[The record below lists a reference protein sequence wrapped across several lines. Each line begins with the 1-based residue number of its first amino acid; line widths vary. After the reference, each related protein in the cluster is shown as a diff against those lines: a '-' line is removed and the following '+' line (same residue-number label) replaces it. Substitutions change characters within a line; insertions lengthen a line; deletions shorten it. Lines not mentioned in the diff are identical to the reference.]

1 MRTLTRVL
9 VSLATLASVPCV
21 ANAQS
26 VIGGLAGRVESRQL
40 RDRGEDSDTRA
51 GAMVGAFV
59 DVQTPVAPLSILA
72 EAFYAQRGGR
82 FDLGGT
88 SGLQGQVQA
97 DVLGFTVA
105 PTLHAGIG
113 TVSVYAYAGPMVE
126 TPVRTRFT
134 GELAPAYRNPT
145 GQIFAVTAGGGLGVR
160 SGVWSVRVEARV
172 VEELSAAFAGA
183 AGDFRHRSKE
193 ILVRLG
199 RTAVR

>member
-1 MRTLTRVL
+1 M
-9 VSLATLASVPCV
+9 
-21 ANAQS
+21 
-26 VIGGLAGRVESRQL
+26 IGGLAGRVESRQL

-51 GAMVGAFV
+51 GALVGAFV
-59 DVQTPVAPLSILA
+59 DVQTPVGPLSILA

-113 TVSVYAYAGPMVE
+113 PVSVYAYAGPMVE

-134 GELAPAYRNPT
+134 EELSPAYRNPA
-145 GQIFAVTAGGGLGVR
+145 GQVFAVTAGAGLAVR
-160 SGVWSVRVEARV
+160 AGIWSVRAEARV
-172 VEELSAAFAGA
+172 VEELSAAFSGD

-193 ILVRLG
+193 ILLRVGRSVVR
-199 RTAVR
+199 